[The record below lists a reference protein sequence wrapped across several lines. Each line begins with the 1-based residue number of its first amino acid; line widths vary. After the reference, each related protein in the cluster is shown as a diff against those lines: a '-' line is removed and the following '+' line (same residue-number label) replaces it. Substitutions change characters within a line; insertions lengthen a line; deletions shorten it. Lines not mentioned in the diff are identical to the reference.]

1 MPTTAIF
8 STYPS
13 PWMTGGAG
21 AGTIAADQLASYSQW
36 PPTSIREPIG
46 TQATLLPTYTATG
59 TPITL
64 TASTPTAYPSGASTY
79 RQGTGWADAS
89 DTAQWYVTKSG
100 CSYDLPYDGVY
111 AAVPTVAC

>member
-1 MPTTAIF
+1 
-8 STYPS
+8 
-13 PWMTGGAG
+13 MTGGAG
-21 AGTIAADQLASYSQW
+21 AGTIAADQVASYSQW

-64 TASTPTAYPSGASTY
+64 SASTPTAYPKGASSTI
-79 RQGTGWADAS
+79 GPGNGWADPS
-89 DTAQWYVTKSG
+89 DTAGWYVTKSG

-111 AAVPTVAC
+111 AAVPTAAC